1 MKHEKKLTS
10 IRLDADVLEE
20 IERFL
25 EKNRYWKRSDVINLV
40 LRAVLENF
48 SDWDILTMM
57 RYWNWAQKKVDVK
70 FEVTDF
76 KREEKHESK
85 GTE

>member
-48 SDWDILTMM
+48 SDWEILTMM

-76 KREEKHESK
+76 KREEKQ
-85 GTE
+85 

>member
-1 MKHEKKLTS
+1 MKNEKKLTS

-57 RYWNWAQKKVDVK
+57 RYWSWAEKKVDVK

-76 KREEKHESK
+76 KREEKQ
-85 GTE
+85 

>member
-76 KREEKHESK
+76 KREEK
-85 GTE
+85 

>member
-40 LRAVLENF
+40 LRAVMENF

-57 RYWNWAQKKVDVK
+57 HYWGWAQKKVDVK

-76 KREEKHESK
+76 KREEKQ
-85 GTE
+85 

>member
-57 RYWNWAQKKVDVK
+57 RYWNWAHKKVDVK

-76 KREEKHESK
+76 KREEKQ
-85 GTE
+85 

>member
-10 IRLDADVLEE
+10 IRLDADVLDE

-76 KREEKHESK
+76 KREEKQ
-85 GTE
+85 

>member
-48 SDWDILTMM
+48 SDHDILTMM
-57 RYWNWAQKKVDVK
+57 WYWKWADKKVDVK

-76 KREEKHESK
+76 KREEKQ
-85 GTE
+85 

>member
-10 IRLDADVLEE
+10 IRFDVDVLKE
-20 IERFL
+20 IDRFL

-48 SDWDILTMM
+48 SDWDILAMM
-57 RYWNWAQKKVDVK
+57 RYWSWAKKKVNAN
-70 FEVTDF
+70 FEITDF
-76 KREEKHESK
+76 EREEKQ
-85 GTE
+85 

>member
-57 RYWNWAQKKVDVK
+57 RYWIWAQKKVDVK

-76 KREEKHESK
+76 KREEKQ
-85 GTE
+85 

>member
-10 IRLDADVLEE
+10 IRLDVDVLKE
-20 IERFL
+20 IDRFL
-25 EKNRYWKRSDVINLV
+25 VKNRYWKRSDVINLV

-48 SDWDILTMM
+48 SDWHILAMM
-57 RYWNWAQKKVDVK
+57 RYWSWADKKVDVK

-76 KREEKHESK
+76 KREEKQ
-85 GTE
+85 

>member
-48 SDWDILTMM
+48 SDYDILTMM

-76 KREEKHESK
+76 KREEKQ
-85 GTE
+85 

>member
-57 RYWNWAQKKVDVK
+57 RYWSWAEKKVDVK

-76 KREEKHESK
+76 KREEKQ
-85 GTE
+85 

>member
-76 KREEKHESK
+76 KREEKQ
-85 GTE
+85 